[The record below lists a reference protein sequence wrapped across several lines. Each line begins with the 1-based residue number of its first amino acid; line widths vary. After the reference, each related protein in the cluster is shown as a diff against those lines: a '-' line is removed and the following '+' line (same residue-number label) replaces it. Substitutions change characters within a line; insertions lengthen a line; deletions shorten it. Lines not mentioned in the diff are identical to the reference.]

1 MAQDRPPNSFLDMP
15 LCVTDRDS
23 SAGPGWARRLPPRCR
38 RSPSALKARGIS
50 FGWRPAVSRK
60 RGDRVP
66 LGVNKVGMATLVPL
80 ERTPRTEA
88 PSIRKINPERLQ
100 SIRVEEFRGDAAEW
114 DRYVRRSVNGTFC
127 HLSGWREII
136 TGVLGH
142 ECHYF
147 VARDDSGECQGVLP
161 LARVRSRLFGDY
173 LLSMPFL
180 NYGGP
185 IGTPEAEQQLGR
197 HAQHLAQELKVKLL
211 ELRTRHRAR
220 SELQTADRKVTVLLP
235 LPASA
240 EALMAKFPGKLRSQI
255 RRPMK
260 EGMEVRFGADQRDAF
275 YAVFARNMRDLG
287 TPVLPRRLFDEI
299 ARVFA
304 EEVVFCA
311 VYYQGQ
317 PVAAGCGFIW
327 GQEFELT
334 WASSLREHSQRA
346 PNMLLYWGLMQHMI
360 GRGLQRFQFWTLHTR
375 RRHAPF
381 QVAVGRRNRS
391 TALAAMVIDR
401 YRGSSES
408 RPCALPDGDTR
419 LVSHAARHGQ
429 HDRPFP
435 GAQPTMMRL
444 RSASS

>member
-1 MAQDRPPNSFLDMP
+1 MAS
-15 LCVTDRDS
+15 
-23 SAGPGWARRLPPRCR
+23 
-38 RSPSALKARGIS
+38 RSPSARKPGGS
-50 FGWRPAVSRK
+50 FGWRPLYLAK
-60 RGDRVP
+60 KKGDRVP
-66 LGVNKVGMATLVPL
+66 LGVNQVGMATLVPL
-80 ERTPRTEA
+80 DRTPRTDA
-88 PSIRKINPERLQ
+88 PSARKVEADRLQ
-100 SIRVEEFRGDAAEW
+100 SITVEQFRGNAAEW
-114 DRYVRRSVNGTFC
+114 DGYVRRSVDGTFC

-185 IGTPEAEQQLGR
+185 IGTPEAEQQLCR
-197 HAQHLAQELKVKLL
+197 HAQQLAQDLKVKLL

-255 RRPMK
+255 RRPIK

-304 EEVVFCA
+304 QEVVFCA
-311 VYYQGQ
+311 VYYRGQ

-360 GRGLQRFQFWTLHTR
+360 GRGLGVFNF
-375 RRHAPF
+375 
-381 QVAVGRRNRS
+381 GRC
-391 TALAAMVIDR
+391 T
-401 YRGSSES
+401 
-408 RPCALPDGDTR
+408 PDGGTHRFKLQWGGDTVP
-419 LVSHAARHGQ
+419 LPWLQWSLTGTAAPPSP
-429 HDRPFP
+429 DRPLFQMATRVWSRMP
-435 GAQPTMMRL
+435 LAVANTIGPLLA
-444 RSASS
+444 RSLP

>member
-1 MAQDRPPNSFLDMP
+1 MP
-15 LCVTDRDS
+15 LGANQVSEATFVAS
-23 SAGPGWARRLPPRCR
+23 RR
-38 RSPSALKARGIS
+38 A
-50 FGWRPAVSRK
+50 
-60 RGDRVP
+60 
-66 LGVNKVGMATLVPL
+66 
-80 ERTPRTEA
+80 PRTDA
-88 PSIRKINPERLQ
+88 PSILEIKAERLQ
-100 SIRVEEFRGDAAEW
+100 SIRVEEFRGNAAEW
-114 DRYVRRSVNGTFC
+114 DEYVRRSVDGTFC

-142 ECHYF
+142 ECHYL
-147 VARDDSGECQGVLP
+147 VARVDSGECQGVLP

-185 IGTPEAEQQLGR
+185 IGTPEAEQQLSR
-197 HAQHLAQELKVKLL
+197 HAQRLSHDFKVKLL

-220 SELQTADRKVTVLLP
+220 TDLRTADRKVTVLLP
-235 LPASA
+235 LPAST
-240 EALMAKFPGKLRSQI
+240 EALMAKFPAKLRSQI

-260 EGMEVRFGADQRDAF
+260 EGMEVRVGADQRDAF

-304 EEVVFCA
+304 QEVVFCA

-317 PVAAGCGFIW
+317 PVAAGCGFMY

-360 GRGLQRFQFWTLHTR
+360 GRGLGVFNF
-375 RRHAPF
+375 
-381 QVAVGRRNRS
+381 GRC
-391 TALAAMVIDR
+391 T
-401 YRGSSES
+401 
-408 RPCALPDGDTR
+408 PDGGTHRFKLQWGGETVPLPWLQWSLSGTSAPPGPERPLFQMATR
-419 LVSHAARHGQ
+419 VWSRMPLAMANTIGPLLARSL
-429 HDRPFP
+429 P
-435 GAQPTMMRL
+435 
-444 RSASS
+444 

>member
-1 MAQDRPPNSFLDMP
+1 
-15 LCVTDRDS
+15 
-23 SAGPGWARRLPPRCR
+23 
-38 RSPSALKARGIS
+38 
-50 FGWRPAVSRK
+50 VS
-60 RGDRVP
+60 
-66 LGVNKVGMATLVPL
+66 LGVNQVGMATLVPL

-88 PSIRKINPERLQ
+88 PSAQKIKAENLQ
-100 SIRVEEFRGDAAEW
+100 SISVEEFRGNTAEW
-114 DRYVRRSVNGTFC
+114 DRYVRGSVQGTFC

-185 IGTPEAEQQLGR
+185 IGTPEAEHQLGR
-197 HAQHLAQELKVKLL
+197 HAQQLAQQLRVKLL
-211 ELRTRHRAR
+211 ELRTRHGAC
-220 SELQTADRKVTVLLP
+220 SELQTTDRKVTVLLP

-240 EALMAKFPGKLRSQI
+240 EALMARFPSKLRSQI
-255 RRPMK
+255 RRPIK

-287 TPVLPRRLFDEI
+287 TPVLPRRLFDEL

-304 EEVVFCA
+304 REVVFCA
-311 VYYQGQ
+311 VYYEGE

-327 GQEFELT
+327 GEEFELT

-360 GRGLQRFQFWTLHTR
+360 GLGLGVFNF
-375 RRHAPF
+375 
-381 QVAVGRRNRS
+381 GRC
-391 TALAAMVIDR
+391 T
-401 YRGSSES
+401 
-408 RPCALPDGDTR
+408 PDGGTHR
-419 LVSHAARHGQ
+419 FKLQWGGETVPLPWLHWSPTGTAAPPSP
-429 HDRPFP
+429 DRPLFEIATRIWSRMP
-435 GAQPTMMRL
+435 LAMANTIGPFLA
-444 RSASS
+444 RSLP

>member
-1 MAQDRPPNSFLDMP
+1 
-15 LCVTDRDS
+15 
-23 SAGPGWARRLPPRCR
+23 
-38 RSPSALKARGIS
+38 
-50 FGWRPAVSRK
+50 VS
-60 RGDRVP
+60 
-66 LGVNKVGMATLVPL
+66 LGVNQLGMATLVPL
-80 ERTPRTEA
+80 DRTPRTDA
-88 PSIRKINPERLQ
+88 PSIRTIEAERQQ
-100 SIRVEEFRGDAAEW
+100 SIKVEEFRGTAAEW
-114 DRYVRRSVNGTFC
+114 DGYVRRSVNGTFC
-127 HLSGWREII
+127 HLLGWREII
-136 TGVLGH
+136 ADVLGH
-142 ECHYF
+142 ECHYL

-185 IGTPEAEQQLGR
+185 IGTPEAEEQLCR
-197 HAQHLAQELKVKLL
+197 HARHLAQAFEVKLL

-240 EALMAKFPGKLRSQI
+240 DALMARFPAKLRSQI

-260 EGMEVRFGADQRDAF
+260 EGMEVRVGADQRDAF

-304 EEVVFCA
+304 REVVFCA

-317 PVAAGCGFIW
+317 PVAAGCGLIW

-334 WASSLREHSQRA
+334 WASSLREHNQRA

-360 GRGLQRFQFWTLHTR
+360 GRGLGVFNF
-375 RRHAPF
+375 
-381 QVAVGRRNRS
+381 GRC
-391 TALAAMVIDR
+391 T
-401 YRGSSES
+401 
-408 RPCALPDGDTR
+408 PDGGTHR
-419 LVSHAARHGQ
+419 FKLQWGGETVPLSWLQWSSTGTAAPPSP
-429 HDRPFP
+429 DRPLFQMATRIWSRMP
-435 GAQPTMMRL
+435 LAMANTIGPLLARNLP
-444 RSASS
+444 